1 MAQGRSSFFIIILTV
16 LITTISSLR
25 ADVVWEAVEVQCIPT
40 LGHLKFTTTVMRGHQ
55 LLSLEREEVDELVI
69 TKGIIMDGRD
79 ASGQCQL
86 GEDVFKW
93 KFTDYHEPGK
103 GQCGGGYWGGE
114 LHILI
119 NEEVLFDN
127 TPFGG
132 DHNWPCAG
140 SSLQQITINEYS
152 STNKYEIHLSG
163 YWEQS
168 PGYTYEHE
176 IDWPIT
182 EKLFSKWGICQPDYS
197 KEPLEWCE
205 SEYVLIEYK

>member
-1 MAQGRSSFFIIILTV
+1 MALGRSSFFIIILTV

-79 ASGQCQL
+79 ASGQCKL

-93 KFTDYHEPGK
+93 RFTDYHEPGK

-127 TPFGG
+127 IPFGG
-132 DHNWPCAG
+132 DHYEPCGG
-140 SSLQQITINEYS
+140 SSLQELSINEYQG
-152 STNKYEIHLSG
+152 STKYEIHLGG
-163 YWEQS
+163 YWEQAPS
-168 PGYTYEHE
+168 YTYQNR
-176 IDWPIT
+176 ITWPVS
-182 EKLFSKWGICQPDYS
+182 KNLFSKWGVCQLDYS
-197 KEPLEWCE
+197 KETLEWCE
-205 SEYVLIEYK
+205 PQNVLITYQ